1 MGRSHSDQGCRP
13 KVRAGALIVGGA
25 LFASAVFSVA
35 TAQSFQA
42 RPPAPASQP
51 AGPVPS
57 VTAPVDQP
65 AQPGWSSPTPA
76 PGFIDSFTR
85 WMQESTAGFN
95 ARLGGNSQDM
105 SEAANSAAKSTA
117 DVARGAADAVTG
129 IARDTAGA
137 LSKLPTSRVAAGR
150 ERCPVAPNGAPDCV
164 VAAATLCRAN
174 GYVGGSSI
182 DFETAE
188 VCPADAALAR
198 WRGERVVCTTE
209 NYVTRALCQ

>member
-1 MGRSHSDQGCRP
+1 MGRSHSELGCRP
-13 KVRAGALIVGGA
+13 SARDVILFAWVA
-25 LFASAVFSVA
+25 LFCAATSWTVA
-35 TAQSFQA
+35 AQSFQS
-42 RPPAPASQP
+42 RPPANQP
-51 AGPVPS
+51 TESSPYMA
-57 VTAPVDQP
+57 APPDQP
-65 AQPGWSSPTPA
+65 AQPGWNSPVPA
-76 PGFIDSFTR
+76 PGFIDGFTR

-95 ARLGGNSQDM
+95 ARLGGNSKDM

-117 DVARGAADAVTG
+117 EAARGAADAVTG

-137 LSKLPTSRVAAGR
+137 LSKLPSSRVAAGR

-164 VAAATLCRAN
+164 VAAASLCRAS
-174 GYVGGSSI
+174 GYAAGSSI

-188 VCPADAALAR
+188 VCPADAALRR

>member
-1 MGRSHSDQGCRP
+1 M
-13 KVRAGALIVGGA
+13 A
-25 LFASAVFSVA
+25 
-35 TAQSFQA
+35 
-42 RPPAPASQP
+42 APQ
-51 AGPVPS
+51 
-57 VTAPVDQP
+57 DQP
-65 AQPGWSSPTPA
+65 APPGWNSPAPS

-95 ARLGGNSQDM
+95 ARVGGNGKDM

-117 DVARGAADAVTG
+117 EAARGAADAVTG

-137 LSKLPTSRVAAGR
+137 LSKLPSSRVAAGR

-174 GYVGGSSI
+174 GYKAGSSI

>member
-1 MGRSHSDQGCRP
+1 
-13 KVRAGALIVGGA
+13 
-25 LFASAVFSVA
+25 VA
-35 TAQSFQA
+35 
-42 RPPAPASQP
+42 APQ
-51 AGPVPS
+51 
-57 VTAPVDQP
+57 DQP
-65 AQPGWSSPTPA
+65 APPGWNSPAPA

-95 ARLGGNSQDM
+95 ARVGGNGRDM

-117 DVARGAADAVTG
+117 EVARGAADAVTG

-137 LSKLPTSRVAAGR
+137 LSKLPSSRVAAGR

-164 VAAATLCRAN
+164 VAAAILCRAI
-174 GYVGGSSI
+174 GYGAGSSI

-198 WRGERVVCTTE
+198 WRGQRVVCTTE